1 MTSRMVWVR
10 RGVVGFFLSL
20 LLLAP
25 ATAQDRGEPAAS
37 PIPVIYDTDLG
48 EDIDDLWALAFLTHS
63 SELDLKLVSINFGD
77 VERKA
82 RMVAKALSVFGRE
95 EVPIAIGRTNERW
108 TPRYY
113 DWTSDFDLFNYDGA
127 VTDDGVEKMIQT
139 IEADST
145 GRLRLLAVGPM
156 LNVAGVL
163 ERRSDL
169 AERVELVAM
178 SGSIYTGY
186 GGSEA
191 PDAEA
196 NVEVAPDAARHA
208 YAADWKR
215 FVIAPLDVTG
225 GLHLAGDRYRSI
237 YESDAPTP
245 QAIISAY
252 KVFEPNADFADVDV
266 TRRSS
271 TLHDAAAVYLAFS
284 EAYLGLETLSLR
296 VTDDGYTRVDPE
308 NGHTVEA
315 ALDWTN
321 ESAFK
326 DLLVKRLT
334 SPPPSH

>member
-1 MTSRMVWVR
+1 MVRSFVSPR
-10 RGVVGFFLSL
+10 
-20 LLLAP
+20 LLAG
-25 ATAQDRGEPAAS
+25 ALLWLILAAPAAAQEVGKSSVS
-37 PIPVIYDTDLG
+37 PIPVVYDTDIG
-48 EDIDDLWALAFLTHS
+48 GDIDDVWALSFLVHS
-63 SELDLKLVSINFGD
+63 PELELKLVTINKGG
-77 VERKA
+77 VQRKA
-82 RMVAKALSVFGRE
+82 QVAAKLLTAMGRDD
-95 EVPIAIGRTNERW
+95 VPIAIGRTNERW

-113 DWTSDFDLFNYDGA
+113 DWASDFDLSNYDGA

-196 NVEVAPDAARHA
+196 NVEVAPDAARHV

>member
-1 MTSRMVWVR
+1 MVRSFVSPR
-10 RGVVGFFLSL
+10 
-20 LLLAP
+20 LLAG
-25 ATAQDRGEPAAS
+25 ALLWLILAAPAAAQEVGKSSVS
-37 PIPVIYDTDLG
+37 PIPVVYDTDIG
-48 EDIDDLWALAFLTHS
+48 GDIDDVWALSFLVHS
-63 SELDLKLVSINFGD
+63 PELELKLVTINKGG
-77 VERKA
+77 VQRKA
-82 RMVAKALSVFGRE
+82 QVAAKLLTAMGRDD
-95 EVPIAIGRTNERW
+95 VPIAIGRSHERS

-113 DWTSDFDLFNYDGA
+113 DWAKDFDLSSYAGTVHEGA
-127 VTDDGVEKMIQT
+127 VARMIEK
-139 IEADST
+139 IEVDNS
-145 GRLRLLAVGPM
+145 GRLQILAVGSM
-156 LNVAGVL
+156 LNVAGLVQ
-163 ERRSDL
+163 RRPEL
-169 AERVELVAM
+169 AERVRLTAM
-178 SGSIYTGY
+178 SGSVYGGY
-186 GGSEA
+186 GETDE

-196 NVEVAPDAARHA
+196 NVVVDPDAARRA
-208 YAADWKR
+208 YGAKWKR
-215 FVIAPLDVTG
+215 FTIAPLDVTG

>member
-1 MTSRMVWVR
+1 MVRSFVSPR
-10 RGVVGFFLSL
+10 
-20 LLLAP
+20 LLAG
-25 ATAQDRGEPAAS
+25 ALLWLILAAPAAAQEVGKSSVS
-37 PIPVIYDTDLG
+37 PIPVVYDTDIG
-48 EDIDDLWALAFLTHS
+48 GDIDDVWALSFLVHS
-63 SELDLKLVSINFGD
+63 PELELKLVTINKGG
-77 VERKA
+77 VQRKA
-82 RMVAKALSVFGRE
+82 QVAAKLLTAMGRDD
-95 EVPIAIGRTNERW
+95 VPIAIGRTNERW

-113 DWTSDFDLFNYDGA
+113 DWASDFDLSNYDGA

-334 SPPPSH
+334 SPLPSH

>member
-1 MTSRMVWVR
+1 MVRSFVSPR
-10 RGVVGFFLSL
+10 
-20 LLLAP
+20 LLAG
-25 ATAQDRGEPAAS
+25 ALLWLILAAPAAAQEVGKSSVS
-37 PIPVIYDTDLG
+37 PIPVVYDTDIG
-48 EDIDDLWALAFLTHS
+48 GDIDDVWALSFLVHS
-63 SELDLKLVSINFGD
+63 PELELKLVTINKGG
-77 VERKA
+77 VQRKA
-82 RMVAKALSVFGRE
+82 QVAAKLLTAMGRDD
-95 EVPIAIGRTNERW
+95 VPIAIGRTNERW

-113 DWTSDFDLFNYDGA
+113 DWASDFDLSNYDGA